1 MSFLQRGLVMKKK
14 RELWIPGI
22 ILLFIF
28 CHPASGYGDDIKPY
42 KKYFYNYP
50 HEVPTD
56 YVYRT
61 SRLFS
66 PAEQGKNFWEIFSC
80 DLFGLRSH
88 EQDGEKTK
96 IPEKAG
102 TELKLMIRELASQLF
117 ANSPGLLSE
126 GYTFSVSTF
135 VNLDNLYKTSSL
147 GRYIGEQ
154 LIGELQRVGLDV
166 LDIRKSTN
174 IMIEEDFGEYG
185 LSRDMKELKL
195 AHPSQAMVVG
205 TYSVTEDQL
214 LINAR
219 ILRNIDALVLSSA
232 HLIIDQNA
240 MIRQLLANE
249 SLPSRHLVTVK
260 VRAWEKI
267 DGRQD

>member
-1 MSFLQRGLVMKKK
+1 MKKK
-14 RELWIPGI
+14 RELWISGI

-28 CHPASGYGDDIKPY
+28 CIPVRGYGKDIKPY
-42 KKYFYNYP
+42 QNYYYNYP

-66 PAEQGKNFWEIFSC
+66 PAERGKNFWDIFSW
-80 DLFGLRSH
+80 DLFGLRNH

-96 IPEKAG
+96 IPEQAG
-102 TELKLMIRELASQLF
+102 TELKLKIRELASQLF
-117 ANSPGLLSE
+117 ANSPGLPSE
-126 GYTFSVSTF
+126 GYTLSVSTF

-154 LIGELQRVGLDV
+154 LIGELQRMGLDV
-166 LDIRKSTN
+166 LDIRKSSN
-174 IMIEEDFGEYG
+174 IMVEEDFGEYG

-219 ILRNIDALVLSSA
+219 ILRNVDTLVLSSA
-232 HLIIDQNA
+232 HLIIDNNA
-240 MIRQLLANE
+240 TIRQLLVNE
-249 SLPSRHLVTVK
+249 SLPSRNVVPVK
-260 VRAWEKI
+260 VRDWGKI
-267 DGRQD
+267 DARQN

>member
-1 MSFLQRGLVMKKK
+1 MKKI
-14 RELWIPGI
+14 RELWIPAI

-28 CHPASGYGDDIKPY
+28 CLPARGYGDDIKPY
-42 KKYFYNYP
+42 QNYYYNYP
-50 HEVPTD
+50 HEVPAD

-66 PAEQGKNFWEIFSC
+66 SAEQGKNFWDIFSWN
-80 DLFGLRSH
+80 LFGLRSH
-88 EQDGEKTK
+88 EQDKEKTK
-96 IPEKAG
+96 IPEQAG
-102 TELKLMIRELASQLF
+102 TELKLMIRELANQLF

-126 GYTFSVSTF
+126 GYTLTVSTF

-154 LIGELQRVGLDV
+154 LIGELQRAGLDV
-166 LDIRKSTN
+166 LDIRKSPS

-205 TYSVTEDQL
+205 TYSVTVDQL

-219 ILRNIDALVLSSA
+219 ILRNADALVLSSA
-232 HLIIDQNA
+232 QLVIDQNWTTL
-240 MIRQLLANE
+240 QLLANE
-249 SLPSRHLVTVK
+249 SLPSRHIVPVK
-260 VRAWEKI
+260 VRSLEKI